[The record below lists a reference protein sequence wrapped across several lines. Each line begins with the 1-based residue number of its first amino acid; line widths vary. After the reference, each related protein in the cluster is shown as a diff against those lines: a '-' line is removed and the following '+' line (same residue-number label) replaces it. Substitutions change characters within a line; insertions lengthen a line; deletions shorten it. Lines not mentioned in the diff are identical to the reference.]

1 VHPASISTLM
11 FNTYEFLNPEIYP
24 TKMREEI
31 RMLRDE
37 FYKLF
42 SIDLNTGVVL
52 FLRFCIADA
61 PKGRSVRFPIEQ
73 ILSFGE

>member
-1 VHPASISTLM
+1 M

-24 TKMREEI
+24 SKMRAEI
-31 RMLRDE
+31 KILRDE

-42 SIDLNTGVVL
+42 SIDHQTGVVL
-52 FLRFCIADA
+52 FLRFCIANA

-73 ILSFGE
+73 ILSFGK